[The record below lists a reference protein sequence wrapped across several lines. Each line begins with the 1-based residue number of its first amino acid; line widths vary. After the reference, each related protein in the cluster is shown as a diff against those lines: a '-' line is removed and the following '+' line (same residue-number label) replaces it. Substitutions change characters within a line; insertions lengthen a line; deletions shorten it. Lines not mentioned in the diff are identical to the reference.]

1 MKETEKAELRSIL
14 KDMDDLIIGV
24 KSSWNDEAGTVFTK
38 LLGDEYEDL
47 QAFLRASEMNE
58 EQADE

>member
-14 KDMDDLIIGV
+14 KDMDDLIVSV
-24 KSSWNDEAGTVFTK
+24 KSSWNDEAGTVFKK
-38 LLGDEYEDL
+38 LISDEYEDM
-47 QAFLRASEMNE
+47 QSFLRTAEMNE